1 MDLHELLCGAG
12 LHDIADELR
21 LRPIFPRVG
30 NKFAL
35 RNKILPLIPEH
46 KTYVEPFA
54 GSSAIFFW
62 KPKADHSVLNDLDK
76 AVVSGLRMLK
86 TAPTDPAKYPQPSTL
101 EAVKRQF
108 VKPATTV
115 PEKIVKR
122 MIVSSSGFLGTTVER
137 PKQIY
142 RTAGIPQKVRKIAD
156 AREKLKGV
164 EITSEDYAKVVRS
177 NDKPSTFF
185 FLDPPYENSTK
196 QMGYAEHKDFDFERL
211 ADTLKHI
218 KGKFLMTINDSPRI
232 RDLFSSF
239 YIKPF
244 VADTNLRQVNH
255 RKDGKKVSTPYE
267 RKEVFISNY
276 PLTKG

>member
-1 MDLHELLCGAG
+1 MDLYDLLCGAG
-12 LHDIADELR
+12 LHEVAEEIR
-21 LRPIFPRVG
+21 LRPLFPRIG

-46 KTYVEPFA
+46 TTYVEPFA

-62 KPKADHSVLNDLDK
+62 KDKADHNVLNDLDK
-76 AVVSGLRMLK
+76 QVVAGLRLLK
-86 TAPTDPAKYPQPSTL
+86 TAPTDPAKYPQPQTL

-122 MIVSSSGFLGTTVER
+122 MIVTSSGFGGVAVTK
-137 PKQIY
+137 PSGIY
-142 RTAGIPQKVRKIAD
+142 KTAGISRKVKKIAD

-164 EITSEDYAKVVRS
+164 EITSEDYAKVIRA

-196 QMGYAEHKDFDFERL
+196 QMGYAEHADFDFERL
-211 ADTLKHI
+211 VDVLKHI

-232 RDLFSSF
+232 RDLFSAF

-244 VADTNLRQVNH
+244 VADTNLNTANFT
-255 RKDGKKVSTPYE
+255 KGKNKAYE
-267 RKEVFISNY
+267 RKELFVANY

>member
-1 MDLHELLCGAG
+1 MELYDLLCGAG
-12 LHDIADELR
+12 LHDIAEEIR
-21 LRPIFPRVG
+21 LRPLFPRIG
-30 NKFAL
+30 SKFNL
-35 RNKILPLIPEH
+35 RNKIIPLIPEH

-54 GSSAIFFW
+54 GSSAIFFY
-62 KPKADHSVLNDLDK
+62 KDKAEHNVLNDLDK
-76 AVVSGLRMLK
+76 AVVLGLRLLK
-86 TAPTDPAKYPQPSTL
+86 NAPTDPTKYPQPKTL

-122 MIVSSSGFLGTTVER
+122 IIVTSSGFNNTEVTKPSR
-137 PKQIY
+137 IY
-142 RTAGIPQKVRKIAD
+142 MTGGIPQKVKRIAD
-156 AREKLKGV
+156 AREKLKDV
-164 EITSEDYAKVVRS
+164 EITSEDYSKVVRA
-177 NDKPSTFF
+177 NDRPSTFF

-211 ADTLKHI
+211 ADVLKHI

-232 RDLFSSF
+232 RDLFSAF

-244 VADTNLRQVNH
+244 VADTALNSGAVN
-255 RKDGKKVSTPYE
+255 RKGNKKYK
-267 RKEVFISNY
+267 RKELFIANY

>member
-1 MDLHELLCGAG
+1 MELYDLLCGAG
-12 LHDIADELR
+12 LHDIADEIQ
-21 LRPIFPRVG
+21 LRPLFPRIG

-76 AVVSGLRMLK
+76 AVVSGLRLLK
-86 TAPTDPAKYPQPSTL
+86 TAPTDPAKYPQPKTL

-122 MIVSSSGFLGTTVER
+122 MIVTSSGFGGTAVTR

-142 RTAGIPQKVRKIAD
+142 KTAGISRKVHKIAD
-156 AREKLKGV
+156 AREKLKDV
-164 EITSEDYAKVVRS
+164 EITSEDYAKVVRA

-196 QMGYAEHKDFDFERL
+196 QMGYAEHADFDFERL

-232 RDLFSSF
+232 RDLFSAF
-239 YIKPF
+239 YTKPF
-244 VADTNLRQVNH
+244 VADTNLNTANFT
-255 RKDGKKVSTPYE
+255 KGKNKGYE
-267 RKEVFISNY
+267 RKELFIANY

>member
-1 MDLHELLCGAG
+1 M
-12 LHDIADELR
+12 
-21 LRPIFPRVG
+21 
-30 NKFAL
+30 
-35 RNKILPLIPEH
+35 
-46 KTYVEPFA
+46 
-54 GSSAIFFW
+54 
-62 KPKADHSVLNDLDK
+62 NDLDK
-76 AVVSGLRMLK
+76 AVVSGLRLLK
-86 TAPTDPAKYPQPSTL
+86 EAPTDPAKYPQPSTI

-122 MIVSSSGFLGTTVER
+122 MIVSSSGFAGTAVER

-142 RTAGIPQKVRKIAD
+142 RTAGISQKVKRIAD
-156 AREKLKGV
+156 AREKLKDTK
-164 EITSEDYAKVVRS
+164 ITSEDYAKVVRA

-232 RDLFSSF
+232 RDLFSAF
-239 YIKPF
+239 YTKPF
-244 VADTNLRQVNH
+244 VADTNIRQVNH
-255 RKDGKKVSTPYE
+255 RKDGKTVSTPYE
-267 RKEVFISNY
+267 RKELFIANY